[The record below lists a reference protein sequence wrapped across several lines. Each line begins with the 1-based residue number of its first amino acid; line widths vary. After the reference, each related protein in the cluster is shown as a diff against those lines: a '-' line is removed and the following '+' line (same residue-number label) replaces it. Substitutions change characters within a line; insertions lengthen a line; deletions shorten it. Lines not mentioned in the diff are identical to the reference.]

1 MQKFILSVTVQNNA
15 GVLARVSSL
24 FGRRGYNIDSLTVSA
39 TNDPRV
45 SRMSIIVQGD
55 EVILEQIIKQ
65 LDKLEEVM
73 RVDHIEE
80 HDSVCSELVFV
91 KLHAQSPSTRDDIR
105 QLCSLYE
112 GRIVDSTEDELIV
125 ELANVPSRIDAFLDV
140 ISNFEIVEM
149 SRSGADGR
157 LNRAR
162 SMPMPSVGTICRPR
176 RYCRAI
182 RSS

>member
-112 GRIVDSTEDELIV
+112 GIGDSTEDELIV

-149 SRSGADGR
+149 SRSG
-157 LNRAR
+157 
-162 SMPMPSVGTICRPR
+162 VT
-176 RYCRAI
+176 AI
-182 RSS
+182 RR